1 LAQASGGLFM
11 SAGCRGS
18 GTCNVE
24 RVVIERWRVGDEAC
38 SLVGTAIL
46 VDRARLNGQI
56 RWEDGTAGG

>member
-1 LAQASGGLFM
+1 M